1 MDLLG
6 DYRTEIDKIDK
17 EMTKLLEK
25 RMNISKSISKYKM
38 EHDMQIFH
46 PEREK
51 IVIEKNKGYLENKE
65 YGDLVESYYDNLMYL
80 SRLVQQKEIYSEN
93 NIYTKPYKNDRENLV
108 VGYQGVPGSFGNE
121 AMLKYFKN
129 IKEAKSYEKFEDVF
143 KAVEDGEIEY
153 GILPVEN
160 SSTGGIGTV
169 EDLLKEYNL
178 YIVGEECIRISQNL
192 VGIKGATVDDI
203 KEVYSHPQG
212 FEQSTK
218 FFDKHKDLLKEY
230 NLYIVGEECIR
241 ISQNLVGIKGAT
253 VDDIKEVYSHPQ
265 GFEQSTKFF
274 DKHKDYNLI
283 PYSNTAIS
291 AKLVSDLKDKSKAA
305 IASERA
311 AKLYDLK
318 IIKKDVNDLKNNYTR
333 FIVIGR
339 DLECDETCDKVS
351 ILFSIE
357 DTSGGL
363 YTVIRDIKEFGL
375 NMSKIE
381 SRPNRNNP
389 WNYIFFVDFD
399 GNLFDVNIKK
409 AINTIARSSKYFK
422 LLGCYRDVKCK

>member
-1 MDLLG
+1 MELLE
-6 DYRTEIDKIDK
+6 DYRVAIDKIDR
-17 EMTKLLEK
+17 EITQLLEK
-25 RMNISKSISKYKM
+25 RMNVAKAISKYKM
-38 EHDMQIFH
+38 ENNMQIFH
-46 PEREK
+46 PDREK
-51 IVIEKNKGYLENKE
+51 MVIEKNKGYLENKE
-65 YGDLVESYYDNLMYL
+65 YEELVESFYDNLMYL
-80 SRLVQQKEIYSEN
+80 SRLVQQKEIYPEN
-93 NIYTKPYKNDRENLV
+93 KIYTKPYKNNRENLV

-129 IKEAKSYEKFEDVF
+129 IKEAKSYEKFEEVF
-143 KAVEDGEIEY
+143 KAVESGEIEY

-178 YIVGEECIRISQNL
+178 YIVGEECIKISQNL

-218 FFDKHKDLLKEY
+218 FFDKHK
-230 NLYIVGEECIR
+230 N
-241 ISQNLVGIKGAT
+241 
-253 VDDIKEVYSHPQ
+253 
-265 GFEQSTKFF
+265 
-274 DKHKDYNLI
+274 YNLI

-351 ILFSIE
+351 ILFSVE

-363 YTVIRDIKEFGL
+363 YNLIRDIKEFGL

-399 GNLFDVNIKK
+399 GNLFDENIKQ
-409 AINTIARSSKYFK
+409 AVNVIARNSKYFK
-422 LLGCYRDVKCK
+422 LLGCYRDIKCK

>member
-1 MDLLG
+1 MELLE
-6 DYRTEIDKIDK
+6 DYRVEIDKIDR
-17 EMTKLLEK
+17 EITQLLEK
-25 RMNISKSISKYKM
+25 RMNVAKAISKYKM
-38 EHDMQIFH
+38 ENNMQIFH
-46 PEREK
+46 PDREK
-51 IVIEKNKGYLENKE
+51 MVIEKNKGYLENKE
-65 YGDLVESYYDNLMYL
+65 YEELVESFYDNLMYL
-80 SRLVQQKEIYSEN
+80 SRLVQQKEIYPEN
-93 NIYTKPYKNDRENLV
+93 KIYTKPYKNDRENLV
-108 VGYQGVPGSFGNE
+108 VGYQGVAGSFGNE

-129 IKEAKSYEKFEDVF
+129 IKEAKSYEKFEEVF
-143 KAVEDGEIEY
+143 KAVENGEIEY

-178 YIVGEECIRISQNL
+178 YIVGEECIKISQNL

-218 FFDKHKDLLKEY
+218 FFDKHK
-230 NLYIVGEECIR
+230 N
-241 ISQNLVGIKGAT
+241 
-253 VDDIKEVYSHPQ
+253 
-265 GFEQSTKFF
+265 
-274 DKHKDYNLI
+274 YNLI

-351 ILFSIE
+351 ILFSVE

-363 YTVIRDIKEFGL
+363 YNLIRDIKEFGL

-399 GNLFDVNIKK
+399 GNLFDENIKQ
-409 AINTIARSSKYFK
+409 AVNVIARNSKYFK
-422 LLGCYRDVKCK
+422 LLGCYRDIKCK

>member
-1 MDLLG
+1 MELLE
-6 DYRTEIDKIDK
+6 DYRVEIDKIDR
-17 EMTKLLEK
+17 EITQLLEK
-25 RMNISKSISKYKM
+25 RMNVAKAISKYKI
-38 EHDMQIFH
+38 ENNMQIFH
-46 PEREK
+46 PDREK
-51 IVIEKNKGYLENKE
+51 MVIEKNKGYLENKE
-65 YGDLVESYYDNLMYL
+65 YEELVESFYDNLMYL
-80 SRLVQQKEIYSEN
+80 SRLVQQKEIYPEN
-93 NIYTKPYKNDRENLV
+93 KIYTKPYKNDRENLV
-108 VGYQGVPGSFGNE
+108 VGYQGVAGSFGNE

-129 IKEAKSYEKFEDVF
+129 IKEAKSYEKFEEVF
-143 KAVEDGEIEY
+143 KAAESGEIE
-153 GILPVEN
+153 

-178 YIVGEECIRISQNL
+178 YIVGEECIKISQNL

-218 FFDKHKDLLKEY
+218 FFDKHK
-230 NLYIVGEECIR
+230 N
-241 ISQNLVGIKGAT
+241 
-253 VDDIKEVYSHPQ
+253 
-265 GFEQSTKFF
+265 
-274 DKHKDYNLI
+274 YNLI

-351 ILFSIE
+351 ILFSVE

-363 YTVIRDIKEFGL
+363 YNLIRDIKEFGL

-399 GNLFDVNIKK
+399 GNLFDENIKQ
-409 AINTIARSSKYFK
+409 AVNVIARNSKYFK
-422 LLGCYRDVKCK
+422 LLGCYRDIKCK

>member
-25 RMNISKSISKYKM
+25 RMNISKSISKYKI

-212 FEQSTK
+212 F
-218 FFDKHKDLLKEY
+218 
-230 NLYIVGEECIR
+230 
-241 ISQNLVGIKGAT
+241 
-253 VDDIKEVYSHPQ
+253 
-265 GFEQSTKFF
+265 
-274 DKHKDYNLI
+274 
-283 PYSNTAIS
+283 
-291 AKLVSDLKDKSKAA
+291 DLKDKSKAA

>member
-1 MDLLG
+1 MELLE
-6 DYRTEIDKIDK
+6 DYRVEIDKIDR
-17 EMTKLLEK
+17 EITQLLEK
-25 RMNISKSISKYKM
+25 RMNVAKAISKYKI
-38 EHDMQIFH
+38 ENNMQIFH
-46 PEREK
+46 PDREK
-51 IVIEKNKGYLENKE
+51 MVIEKNKGYLENKE
-65 YGDLVESYYDNLMYL
+65 YEELVESFYDNLMYL
-80 SRLVQQKEIYSEN
+80 SRLVQQKEIYPEN
-93 NIYTKPYKNDRENLV
+93 KIYTKPYKNDRENLV
-108 VGYQGVPGSFGNE
+108 VGYQGVAGSFGNE

-129 IKEAKSYEKFEDVF
+129 IKEAKSYEKFEEVF
-143 KAVEDGEIEY
+143 KAVESGEIEY
-153 GILPVEN
+153 RILPVEN

-178 YIVGEECIRISQNL
+178 YIVGEECIKISQNL

-218 FFDKHKDLLKEY
+218 FFDKHK
-230 NLYIVGEECIR
+230 N
-241 ISQNLVGIKGAT
+241 
-253 VDDIKEVYSHPQ
+253 
-265 GFEQSTKFF
+265 
-274 DKHKDYNLI
+274 YNLI

-351 ILFSIE
+351 ILFSVE

-363 YTVIRDIKEFGL
+363 YNLIRDIKEFGL

-399 GNLFDVNIKK
+399 GNLFDENIKQ
-409 AINTIARSSKYFK
+409 AVNVIARNSKYFK
-422 LLGCYRDVKCK
+422 LLGCYRDIKCK

>member
-65 YGDLVESYYDNLMYL
+65 YGDLVESYYDSLMYL

-169 EDLLKEYNL
+169 E
-178 YIVGEECIRISQNL
+178 
-192 VGIKGATVDDI
+192 
-203 KEVYSHPQG
+203 
-212 FEQSTK
+212 
-218 FFDKHKDLLKEY
+218 DLLKEY

-422 LLGCYRDVKCK
+422 LLGCYRNVKCK

>member
-1 MDLLG
+1 MELLE
-6 DYRTEIDKIDK
+6 DYRVAIDKIDR
-17 EMTKLLEK
+17 EITQLLEK
-25 RMNISKSISKYKM
+25 RMNVAKAISKYKM
-38 EHDMQIFH
+38 ENNMQIFH
-46 PEREK
+46 PDREK
-51 IVIEKNKGYLENKE
+51 MVIEKNKGYLENKE
-65 YGDLVESYYDNLMYL
+65 YEELVESFYDNLMYL
-80 SRLVQQKEIYSEN
+80 SRLVQQKEIYTEN
-93 NIYTKPYKNDRENLV
+93 KIYTKPYKNNRENLV

-129 IKEAKSYEKFEDVF
+129 IKEAKSYEKFEEVF
-143 KAVEDGEIEY
+143 KAVESGEIEY

-178 YIVGEECIRISQNL
+178 YIVGEECIKISQNL

-218 FFDKHKDLLKEY
+218 FFDKHK
-230 NLYIVGEECIR
+230 N
-241 ISQNLVGIKGAT
+241 
-253 VDDIKEVYSHPQ
+253 
-265 GFEQSTKFF
+265 
-274 DKHKDYNLI
+274 YNLI

-351 ILFSIE
+351 ILFSVE
-357 DTSGGL
+357 DTIGGL
-363 YTVIRDIKEFGL
+363 YNLIRDIKEFGL

-399 GNLFDVNIKK
+399 GNLFDENIKQ
-409 AINTIARSSKYFK
+409 AVNVIARNSKYFK
-422 LLGCYRDVKCK
+422 LLGCYRDIKCK